1 MLNRKSNNKPEI
13 NIISNLNNNNEIFK
27 KKKNMISN
35 SSVFKSDIHSK
46 NKRII
51 KTKNNKSNSKNN

>member
-1 MLNRKSNNKPEI
+1 
-13 NIISNLNNNNEIFK
+13 
-27 KKKNMISN
+27 MISN

-51 KTKNNKSNSKNN
+51 KTKNNKSNSKNQLTKNSRNILTYGNNSNIKKL